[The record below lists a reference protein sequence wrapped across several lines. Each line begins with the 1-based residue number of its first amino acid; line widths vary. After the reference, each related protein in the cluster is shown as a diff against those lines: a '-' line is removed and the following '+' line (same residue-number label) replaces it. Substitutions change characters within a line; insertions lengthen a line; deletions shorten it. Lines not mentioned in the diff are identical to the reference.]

1 MTDIVSI
8 TPNPAVDLSTSVER
22 IIPVHKLR
30 GTSQRR
36 DPGGGG
42 INVARVIKR
51 LGGDVSAIYP
61 VGGATGDLLRRLLDK
76 ENVPSQT
83 FAIAEETREDFFVNE
98 LSTGRPFRFILPGPT
113 LNDTEWQECLTLLSR
128 IEPFPRFVVASGSL
142 PGGVPDD
149 FYARLTRI
157 VKQRGARMILDT
169 SGPALAAAVTEGLDL
184 IKPNLR
190 EMRELAGREP
200 TDASEWEDAAK
211 ALIQHG
217 KVAIVALTM
226 GHLGAVL
233 VTLDQVLRAE
243 PIPIAPVSAVGA
255 GDSFLGAL
263 LWQLASGADLEKSFR
278 YAVAA
283 GAAALLNLGT
293 SLCLSDDVKRLAQ
306 QVVLK
311 ARWRGSVF

>member
-1 MTDIVSI
+1 MTDIVTI

-61 VGGATGDLLRRLLDK
+61 VGGVTGDLLRRLLDK

-83 FAIAEETREDFFVNE
+83 FAISEETREDFFVNE
-98 LSTGRPFRFILPGPT
+98 LSTGRPFRFILPGPG
-113 LNDTEWQECLTLLSR
+113 LNDGEWQECLTLLSR

-243 PIPIAPVSAVGA
+243 PLPIAPVSAVGA

-311 ARWRGSVF
+311 AA

>member
-1 MTDIVSI
+1 MTDIVTI
-8 TPNPAVDLSTSVER
+8 TPNPAIDLSTSVER
-22 IIPVHKLR
+22 IVPVHKMR

-61 VGGATGDLLRRLLDK
+61 VGGVTGDLLRRLLDK
-76 ENVPSQT
+76 ENVPSET
-83 FAIAEETREDFFVNE
+83 FVIAEETREDFFVNE
-98 LSTGRPFRFILPGPT
+98 LSTGRPFRFILPGPS

-211 ALIQHG
+211 ALIRQG

-243 PIPIAPVSAVGA
+243 PLPIAPISAVGA

-278 YAVAA
+278 HAVAA

-311 ARWRGSVF
+311 AA

>member
-1 MTDIVSI
+1 MTDIVTI
-8 TPNPAVDLSTSVER
+8 TPNPAIDLSTSVER
-22 IIPVHKLR
+22 IVPVHKMR

-61 VGGATGDLLRRLLDK
+61 VGGVTGDLLRRLLDK
-76 ENVPSQT
+76 ENVPSET
-83 FAIAEETREDFFVNE
+83 FVIAEETREDFFVNE
-98 LSTGRPFRFILPGPT
+98 LSTGRPFRFILPGPS

-149 FYARLTRI
+149 FFARLTRI

-211 ALIQHG
+211 ALIRRG

-243 PIPIAPVSAVGA
+243 PLPIAPVSAVGA

-278 YAVAA
+278 HAVAA

-311 ARWRGSVF
+311 AA

>member
-1 MTDIVSI
+1 MTDIVTI
-8 TPNPAVDLSTSVER
+8 TPNPAIDLSTSVER
-22 IIPVHKLR
+22 IVPVHKMR

-61 VGGATGDLLRRLLDK
+61 VGGVTGDLLRRLLDK
-76 ENVPSQT
+76 ENVPSET
-83 FAIAEETREDFFVNE
+83 FVIAEETREDFFVNE
-98 LSTGRPFRFILPGPT
+98 LSTGRPFRFILPGPS

-190 EMRELAGREP
+190 EMRERAGREP

-211 ALIQHG
+211 ALIRRG

-243 PIPIAPVSAVGA
+243 PLPIAPVSAVGA

-278 YAVAA
+278 HAVAA
-283 GAAALLNLGT
+283 GAAALLNRGT
-293 SLCLSDDVKRLAQ
+293 SLCLPDDVKRLAQ
-306 QVVLK
+306 QVVLN
-311 ARWRGSVF
+311 AG

>member
-1 MTDIVSI
+1 MTDIVTI

-22 IIPVHKLR
+22 IVPVHKLR

-83 FAIAEETREDFFVNE
+83 FAISEETREDFFVNE

-113 LNDTEWQECLTLLSR
+113 LNDMEWQECLTLLSR

-142 PGGVPDD
+142 PRGVPND

-211 ALIQHG
+211 ALIDRG

-243 PIPIAPVSAVGA
+243 PLPIAPVSAVGA

-311 ARWRGSVF
+311 AA